1 MTNET
6 LSQLVDRANGAEGPE
21 TLYLRPLTDT
31 VVQARIWLRA
41 PRPDD
46 SSALPPHYRAYLIR
60 DSAQHYV
67 GIVVDHGED
76 LHWLVQP
83 DAQGQGHL
91 RRALQDVIL
100 PHLLQDRT
108 EQRITISRNYGPE
121 AFEASER
128 VALRAG
134 FKPVVPA
141 EEHDEHVAIF
151 RYVPAP
157 GQALPQFSSR
167 NTPIEELRLQ
177 RLRQQ
182 LAYHAACLQM
192 ISAEVS
198 MHLGDD
204 ALAHYITDL
213 ADDVLG
219 LGLQVE
225 DASWA
230 VEGQAKP

>member
-31 VVQARIWLRA
+31 VVQARIWLRV

-100 PHLLQDRT
+100 PDLLQDRT
-108 EQRITISRNYGPE
+108 EQRITISHNFGPE

-134 FKPVVPA
+134 FKPLAPA
-141 EEHDEHVAIF
+141 EEHDEHVSIF
-151 RYVPAP
+151 RY
-157 GQALPQFSSR
+157 LPPQGKVLARFSGR
-167 NTPIEELRLQ
+167 NSPIAEQ
-177 RLRQQ
+177 RLRQIRQQ

-192 ISAEVS
+192 LSAEVS
-198 MHLGDD
+198 TQLGDE
-204 ALAHYITDL
+204 ALAGDITDL
-213 ADDVLG
+213 VDEVQG
-219 LGLQVE
+219 LGIRVE
-225 DASWA
+225 DATWA
-230 VEGQAKP
+230 AMRRMGH